1 MANTLKL
8 YRYLLITVLI
18 LVLSFNL
25 LLTSLAN
32 AEPQEDD
39 LTTIGNITDF
49 SADGNTYTISA
60 GEAKVR
66 VIFYKDDMF
75 RIWMTPDGEFT
86 DPASDDIIVK
96 TDFPDPDTE
105 WSDAREYYRIDTA
118 DVVLRV
124 YKQPLTF
131 ALYESDNQTLVWKE
145 TRGLSWDQNGTVQT
159 LDRGEDEQFFGGGMQ
174 NGRFS
179 HRDETIQI
187 AVSYNW
193 NDGGNP
199 NAVPFY
205 MSSAGYGVYRNTF
218 APGSYSF
225 TDPVVTTHHE
235 ERFDAFYFHGSGL
248 KDILDGYTKLTGRP
262 FMPPIYGLE
271 LGDADCYNKDGQTT
285 PDVLKV
291 ADGYKEH
298 DLPIGWMLVNDGY
311 GCGYVELEY
320 VGDELR
326 KRNIQLGLWTEDGLP
341 NQEWEVGEAGV
352 RVRKLDVA
360 WVGRGYK
367 FALDAAKEAYTGIED
382 NSDARGFVWMVE
394 GWSGAQ
400 RYAVQWTGDQ
410 YGTWENIRFH
420 IPTLMGSGL
429 SGQAFTAGDIDG
441 IFGGSPE
448 TYVRDLQWKVFNPVL
463 MSMSGWAP
471 TDKQPWRYGDP
482 YTSINRKYLKLR
494 ERLMPYIYTYAA
506 EAHRTGLPLNRA
518 MVLEYPDDPVTW
530 DTTTQYQYL
539 FGESFLVAPVY
550 EDTDVRHGIYLP
562 KGTWIDYWNGKVY
575 KGPTMINDYEAPLDT
590 LPLFVKAGANIPMWP
605 EMNSHQE
612 KPKDPFTFD
621 IYPKGTSRFTLY
633 EDDGVT
639 REYKQGAFS
648 EQEITTTAPED
659 GSGDIV
665 ITVGPSVGDYDGK
678 LDRRQYSFT
687 VHTPEKPD
695 SITTREGKAYQEH
708 PSKEALDAATE
719 GWYYDAEDRGGIVH
733 IKTES
738 MSTDEAFE
746 ITLHNTSAIDN
757 LPPGEIAPAALVRI
771 DAPEELKP
779 GVASEATVTFL
790 NGDDEALED
799 VHLSLVLPEE
809 WEVNETSDATFNQVD
824 AGEKVAATF
833 EVTVPEGTSEGVY
846 NMSARAEFKQQ
857 GRDYTTAEY
866 GTTYVIDPYKIP
878 QSQMTATATSEET
891 GTDPAKHAIDGN
903 PDTMWHTDWYLNDP
917 LPQSITLN
925 LGDTYFIEEVSYL
938 PRQSGTNGNITQYKL
953 YTSTDG
959 ENFTEVANG
968 HWDNNSS
975 EKIVQFPKT
984 EASHVK
990 LEAIQGVG
998 GFASAAELNVFRAP
1012 PAESSAEIKVLIER
1026 FEEDGEFES
1035 ESVARALKIHLTAVD
1050 RYEREEKAEKVVK
1063 HMKSFGQLLDHQK
1076 ENDSISE
1083 RAYNVLK
1090 AEAEYLIEKWQR

>member
-1 MANTLKL
+1 MVHSLKG
-8 YRYLLITVLI
+8 YRFFFFAVLI
-18 LVLSFNL
+18 IMLSL
-25 LLTSLAN
+25 SPLTEYWVK
-32 AEPQEDD
+32 AEPQADN
-39 LTTIGNITDF
+39 LTTIGDVTDF
-49 SADGNTYTISA
+49 SADGNTYTVSA

-66 VIFYKDDMF
+66 VMFYKDDMF
-75 RIWMTPDGEFT
+75 RIWLAPDGEFT

-96 TDFPDPDTE
+96 TDFPEPETE
-105 WSDAREYYRIDTA
+105 WSDAGDYYRIDTA

-124 YKQPLTF
+124 YKHPLTF
-131 ALYESDNQTLVWKE
+131 ALYESDNKTLVWEE
-145 TRGLSWDQNGTVQT
+145 TEGLSWDQNGTVQT
-159 LDRGEDEQFFGGGMQ
+159 LNRGEDEQFFGGGMQ
-174 NGRFS
+174 NGRFT
-179 HRDETIQI
+179 HRDQTIQI

-193 NDGGNP
+193 NDGGHP

-218 APGSYSF
+218 APGTYSF
-225 TDPVVTTHHE
+225 NDPVATTHQE
-235 ERFDAFYFHGSGL
+235 QRFDAFYFHGSDL
-248 KDILDGYTKLTGRP
+248 KDILNSYTELTGRP

-271 LGDADCYNKDGQTT
+271 LGDADCYNADGQTT
-285 PDVLKV
+285 PDALKV

-311 GCGYVELEY
+311 GCGYVELEN

-341 NQEWEVGEAGV
+341 NQDWEVGEAGV

-471 TDKQPWRYGDP
+471 TDKQPWRYGEP

-518 MVLEYPDDPVTW
+518 LVLEYPDDPITW
-530 DTTTQYQYL
+530 DKTTQYEYL

-562 KGTWIDYWNGKVY
+562 KGTWIDYWNGQVY
-575 KGPTMINDYEAPLDT
+575 KGPSIINDYEAPLDT
-590 LPLFVKAGANIPMWP
+590 LPIFVKAGANIPMWP

-612 KPKDPFTFD
+612 KPKNPFTFD
-621 IYPKGTSRFTLY
+621 IYPKGTSSFTLY

-639 REYKQGAFS
+639 QEYREGAYA
-648 EQEITTTAPED
+648 EQEITTTAPEN
-659 GSGDIV
+659 GSGDIH
-665 ITVGPSVGDYDGK
+665 IEVGPSLGEYEGK
-678 LDRRQYSFT
+678 LADRQYIFT

-695 SITTREGKAYQEH
+695 SITNGEGETYLEQV
-708 PSKEALDAATE
+708 SKEAFDAATE

-733 IKTES
+733 IKTAS
-738 MSTDEAFE
+738 MSTEEAFTV
-746 ITLHNTSAIDN
+746 TLHGTSAIDH
-757 LPPGEIAPAALVRI
+757 LPAGEIAPAALVRM
-771 DAPEELKP
+771 DAPEEMEP
-779 GVASEATVTFL
+779 GIATEVTATFL
-790 NGDDEALED
+790 NGGEEALED
-799 VHLSLVLPEE
+799 VELSLDLPEG
-809 WEVNETSDATFNQVD
+809 WVATGTNNTKFELVD
-824 AGEKVAATF
+824 AGERVSTTF
-833 EVTVPEGTSEGVY
+833 LVTAPGDEAEGVY
-846 NMSARAEFKQQ
+846 PISVRANFKQHNQ
-857 GRDYTTAEY
+857 SYTTAEH
-866 GTTYVIDPYKIP
+866 GTTYVINPFKIP
-878 QSQMTATATSEET
+878 QSQMTATATSEQA
-891 GTDPAKHAIDGN
+891 GTDPAHHAIDGN
-903 PDTMWHTDWYLNDP
+903 PDTMWHTDWNLRDP
-917 LPQSITLN
+917 LPQSITLD
-925 LGDTYFIEEVSYL
+925 LGDTYIINEFSYL
-938 PRQSGTNGNITQYKL
+938 PRQSGSNGHITQYKL

-959 ENFTEVANG
+959 ENFTEVASGN
-968 HWDNNSS
+968 WDNNNR
-975 EKIVQFPKT
+975 EKVVQFPMT

-990 LEAIQGVG
+990 LEAIQGNG
-998 GFASAAELNVFRAP
+998 GWASAAELNVFRALLP
-1012 PAESSAEIKVLIER
+1012 SKNSTEMKAVVER
-1026 FEEDGEFES
+1026 FEEEGAFKSDS
-1035 ESVARALKIHLTAVD
+1035 DARLLKTHLTVVN
-1050 RYEREEKAEKVVK
+1050 RYEEKELADKVVK
-1063 HMKSFGQLLDHQK
+1063 HLESFKRLLDHQK
-1076 ENDSISE
+1076 ENELISE
-1083 RAYNVLK
+1083 MAYDILYADTETVIKN
-1090 AEAEYLIEKWQR
+1090 WQ